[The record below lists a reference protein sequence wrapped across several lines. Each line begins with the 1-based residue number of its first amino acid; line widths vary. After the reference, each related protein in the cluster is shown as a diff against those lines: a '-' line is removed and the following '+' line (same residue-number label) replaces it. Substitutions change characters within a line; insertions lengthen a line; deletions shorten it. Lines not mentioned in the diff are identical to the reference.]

1 MVTVMNNAKVVIV
14 DDEHIMAEELK
25 TMIVELY
32 PDIQIA
38 GVSHD
43 GEAALQMITKIKPEI
58 VFLDIE
64 MPGMNGLQVAEQLAK
79 LDNAPLIVFVT
90 AFDEFAL
97 KAFAVNAVDYILKPL
112 DERDIQ
118 RVMKKIEKLLKGHMK
133 SVPTEVKNSI
143 KSGYMRKF
151 SVEKGDRM
159 EIVDSENI
167 QLIYAKDRLVFIS
180 MLDGET
186 YRAKLTLQDFEL
198 RLPPENFFRC
208 HRNYIVN
215 INEIKQIATWFK
227 KGYLLILKGSKN
239 LEVPV
244 GRAYVSKMKE
254 YIEL

>member
-1 MVTVMNNAKVVIV
+1 MKNTKVVIV
-14 DDEHIMAEELK
+14 DDERIMAEEVK

-38 GVSHD
+38 GVCHD
-43 GEAALQMITKIKPEI
+43 GKTALQMITKLKPDV

-79 LDNAPLIVFVT
+79 LEDVPVIIFVT

-97 KAFAVNAVDYILKPL
+97 RAFAVNAVDYILKPL

-118 RVMKKIEKLLKGHMK
+118 RVMKKVKKLMEHDVKRV
-133 SVPTEVKNSI
+133 SVESASLI
-143 KSGYMRKF
+143 KPKYTRKF
-151 SVEKGDRM
+151 SVVKGDRM
-159 EIVDSENI
+159 EIIDSENI

-180 MLDGET
+180 TLDGET
-186 YRAKLTLQDFEL
+186 YQAKLTLHDFES
-198 RLPPENFFRC
+198 RLPPEKFFRC
-208 HRNYIVN
+208 HRNYIIN

-227 KGYLLILKGSKN
+227 KGYLLILKGSEN

>member
-1 MVTVMNNAKVVIV
+1 MKNIKIVIV
-14 DDEHIMAEELK
+14 DDERIMAEEVK

-32 PDIQIA
+32 PDILIA
-38 GVSHD
+38 GVCHD
-43 GEAALQMITKIKPEI
+43 GKAALQMIAKLKPDI

-64 MPGMNGLQVAEQLAK
+64 MPGLNGLQVAEQLVK
-79 LDNAPLIVFVT
+79 LNEGPIIIFIT

-118 RVMKKIEKLLKGHMK
+118 RVMEKVKKLLEYDKK
-133 SVPTEVKNSI
+133 RLSVDAENPI
-143 KSGYMRKF
+143 KPRYMRKI

-159 EIVDSENI
+159 EIIDSENI

-186 YRAKLTLQDFEL
+186 YRAKLTLQDFES
-198 RLPPENFFRC
+198 RLPPEKFFRC
-208 HRNYIVN
+208 HRNYIIN
-215 INEIKQIATWFK
+215 INEIKQITTWFK
-227 KGYLLILKGSKN
+227 KGYLLILKGPRDI
-239 LEVPV
+239 EVPV